1 MLLLKLKQRKLKL
14 TSMISRLTF
23 VSTSI
28 PRTVVSAFTKR
39 TTRVNALY
47 GWTAIRK
54 PLWDGHQ
61 RNYEPNCVTVPPHSK
76 HLCSNGAG
84 TAMIKD
90 GSGENDHDAI
100 HNNA

>member
-1 MLLLKLKQRKLKL
+1 M
-14 TSMISRLTF
+14 TSRLIF
-23 VSTSI
+23 VCTSI
-28 PRTVVSAFTKR
+28 QNTAASAFTKR
-39 TTRVNALY
+39 ITKVNASY
-47 GWTAIRK
+47 GWTAIRN

-84 TAMIKD
+84 TATTKD
-90 GSGENDHDAI
+90 GSGANDHDAI